1 MFCMQKRGNAD
12 ERPSM
17 VFHLPY
23 EIEENPTGAGGIRP
37 HRMRKAFS
45 DLGYEVVDLSGTKP
59 QRKEKFKKLRKRL
72 ATGWRPQFMY
82 AENSTMP
89 NLLATSIREGIN
101 PFLEY
106 SIMRSLFKAGVPIGM
121 FYRDAYWRFPQYR
134 PGGLYGAAT
143 VPLNIL
149 DMAGYRKNKLH
160 LFVPSLPMAEV
171 LGLSSPLTWSAL
183 PPAGDPDK
191 TLPLPN
197 GKMRLLYVGGFK
209 GHYEMD
215 EFLAALSEVGDIPM
229 NLVTRKPEWDETL
242 AAKPYLALEQLNVKH
257 LNSYELRSVYAES
270 SVCVLAIN
278 PSEYWKFAVPF
289 KLYEYLSY
297 GRPIIATKETEAGR
311 IVSELDAGW
320 AVNYDEDEFVRL
332 LKHLRDNPEEV
343 QEKAS
348 NARNAAAKN
357 TWLDRARTVV
367 KTLAD

>member
-1 MFCMQKRGNAD
+1 MNEQ
-12 ERPSM
+12 PSM

-37 HRMRKAFS
+37 HRMREAFS

-59 QRKEKFKKLRKRL
+59 QRREKFKHLKQRL

-89 NLLATSIREGIN
+89 NVLATSIKDGVN
-101 PFLEY
+101 PFFEFSL
-106 SIMRSLFKAGVPIGM
+106 MRSLFKADVPLGM

-134 PGGLYGAAT
+134 PKGLYGAST
-143 VPLNIL
+143 VPLNML
-149 DMAGYRKNKLH
+149 DMAGYLKNKIH
-160 LFVPSLPMAEV
+160 LFLPSMPMAEV
-171 LGLSSPLTWSAL
+171 LGLSFPLTWSAL

-191 TLPLPN
+191 TLPMPN
-197 GKMRLLYVGGFK
+197 GELNLLYVGGFK

-215 EFLAALSEVGDIPM
+215 EFLAALSEVGDIDM

-242 AAKPYLALEQLNVKH
+242 AAKPHLALEQLNVMH
-257 LNSYELRSVYAES
+257 LNSYELQPIYAES
-270 SVCVLAIN
+270 QVCVLAIN
-278 PSEYWKFAVPF
+278 PSEYWEFAVPF

-297 GRPIIATKETEAGR
+297 GRPIIATKGTEAGR

-320 AVNYDEDEFVRL
+320 VVNYDKEGFVRL
-332 LKHLRDNPEEV
+332 LQYLRENPGEV
-343 QEKAS
+343 QKKAANARKAS
-348 NARNAAAKN
+348 AKN

-367 KTLAD
+367 RTLTK